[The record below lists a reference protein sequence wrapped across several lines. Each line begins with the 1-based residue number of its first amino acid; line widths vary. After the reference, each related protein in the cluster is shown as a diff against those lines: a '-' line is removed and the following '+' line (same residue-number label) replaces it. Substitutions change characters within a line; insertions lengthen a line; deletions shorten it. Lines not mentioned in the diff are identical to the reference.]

1 MNCEEVKPLLDSFAD
16 GELDIVN
23 HVHVESHLD
32 ECLDCDHTVRNRTVL
47 KNALRNDELY
57 FRAPVELRS
66 RIRSS
71 LRDTERGSFFEK
83 LFRWRWMPALAAA
96 AVLLVVL
103 FSVVSVF
110 RPGPSPDDLLASEM
124 VSNHVRSLMV
134 GDVHLMDVPSTD
146 QHTVKP
152 WFEGKLDFSPPVV
165 DLGPQGF
172 ALIGGR
178 LDYAGGR
185 PVAAIVYQRRLH
197 VINLFIY
204 PTQGEANTAPKTL
217 ARQGFNLV
225 RWDRAGMTFWAVSD
239 LNLNELQEF
248 AGLIQ

>member
-1 MNCEEVKPLLDSFAD
+1 
-16 GELDIVN
+16 
-23 HVHVESHLD
+23 
-32 ECLDCDHTVRNRTVL
+32 
-47 KNALRNDELY
+47 
-57 FRAPVELRS
+57 
-66 RIRSS
+66 
-71 LRDTERGSFFEK
+71 
-83 LFRWRWMPALAAA
+83 MPAFAAA
-96 AVLLVVL
+96 AIAVVVL
-103 FSVVSVF
+103 FSVFALF
-110 RPGPSPDDLLASEM
+110 RPSKNSDDLLASEM

-134 GDVHLMDVPSTD
+134 GDPHLMDVRSTD

-172 ALIGGR
+172 TLVGGR

-197 VINLFIY
+197 VINLFVY
-204 PTQGEANTAPKTL
+204 PTQGEADTAPKVL

-225 RWDRAGMTFWAVSD
+225 HWDRAGMTFWAVSD